1 MAVNVRYQYHYVP
14 LDVTNNIFT
23 AYMSAWMDARIPLV
37 REARKRELAAEDTTE
52 LYKILA
58 QLNRD
63 EVTLVGRE
71 LELAKVANQGA
82 SSESRGVMGILQE
95 GEKQKGAVAVEQERT
110 FRAFGEIDRAA
121 LIRWGESKALTAA
134 DSDGILTALEGVA
147 NETANAIAAAQTP
160 EEKAVAYQRGMA
172 LAASAVQGM
181 LDGKNP
187 RHDQAI
193 KDAAVEFM
201 QASTGTSRLG
211 PEQRPDLFKDAEH
224 KGFWTAEGIQSQ
236 PSATAPGESLSILEQ
251 AGVGPNVARGGYRPA
266 PVPRAGPATAT
277 PAPAGATSSSAVP
290 MPAPAVNDTAVPMPS
305 PALNNTAVPM
315 PDAMPAV
322 KASPPPATATKEQ
335 QRAWVKDQSGG
346 ALDVDDAGN
355 VYAPADPQ
363 VPPVAYRDVVASWTN
378 AAGVRVLDPTDIA
391 TRGTPR
397 GDQALAD
404 TRAEKDR
411 VAAAIKARENAR
423 TARVT
428 REGGRITH
436 DLVDPM
442 VHPGWQSR
450 KDFIKGKSDA
460 ELEEMQQA
468 LLALWDQS
476 EPGKR
481 AKAAG
486 AKQQDREMDAWQPHR
501 DEQNAV
507 KGSVPGMAAVEA
519 TSEAPAVARANQEAD
534 VTSLKRRLDRGEIT
548 QDQYEAE
555 VQRVAAGQRATGT
568 ADLAQEDKAQSA
580 MQTALTAEEMRQV
593 TLDTKLQQQAVSVI
607 VAAKRDPDR
616 IRKIAASTSTASPEG
631 AALRKAL
638 DGWLAEH
645 EVDAR
650 LATERADA
658 EAGAERT
665 LQDPPKAP
673 PTTLIKGAKDP
684 TPDPNALAEAE
695 MADLDSALD
704 AIPARG
710 SSPSATLRD
719 AKDATLEAE
728 QEAVA
733 VEGAK
738 AQIAGAIEPEEKGDI
753 TLDDFDTPG
762 LGLPSAAPGMK
773 SKPEP
778 TEVPADQAE
787 SMDFTEGAAAESAAP
802 AGEPEDEWGKI
813 EKRARAK
820 GATDEQV
827 TRLKARW
834 TERKAEQAG
843 KDLDAEGEAARADHY
858 KKVKEGTYGEPAP

>member
-14 LDVTNNIFT
+14 LDLTDNVFT

-110 FRAFGEIDRAA
+110 FRAFGEIDRNA
-121 LIRWGESKALTAA
+121 LVRWGESKALTAQ

-160 EEKAVAYQRGMA
+160 EEKAVAYQRGMT
-172 LAASAVQGM
+172 LAASAIQGM
-181 LDGKNP
+181 LTGQNP

-290 MPAPAVNDTAVPMPS
+290 MPAPAVDNTAVPMPS
-305 PALNNTAVPM
+305 PAVNNTAVPM
-315 PDAMPAV
+315 PDARPAV

-355 VYAPADPQ
+355 VYAPTDPQ
-363 VPPVAYRDVVASWTN
+363 VPRVAYRDVVASWTN
-378 AAGVRVLDPTDIA
+378 AAGVRVLDPTDVA

-411 VAAAIKARENAR
+411 VAAAIKAREAAR

-428 REGGRITH
+428 REGGRVTH

-442 VHPGWQSR
+442 VHPVWQSR

-507 KGSVPGMAAVEA
+507 KGSIPGMAAVEA
-519 TSEAPAVARANQEAD
+519 TSESPAVARANQEAD
-534 VTSLKRRLDRGEIT
+534 VASLKQRLDRGEISP
-548 QDQYEAE
+548 QQYEAE
-555 VQRVAAGQRATGT
+555 VQRVAAGHRATGT
-568 ADLAQEDKAQSA
+568 TDLAQEDRAQSA
-580 MQTALTAEEMRQV
+580 MQTSLTAEEMRQV
-593 TLDTKLQQQAVSVI
+593 TLDPKLQQQATSVI

-638 DGWLAEH
+638 DGWLAEY
-645 EVDAR
+645 EIDAR
-650 LATERADA
+650 LAAEKARAD
-658 EAGAERT
+658 EASEF
-665 LQDPPKAP
+665 
-673 PTTLIKGAKDP
+673 
-684 TPDPNALAEAE
+684 
-695 MADLDSALD
+695 
-704 AIPARG
+704 
-710 SSPSATLRD
+710 TLRD
-719 AKDATLEAE
+719 EAGTRSPGAGRAKAEEASKAARTQAADEMVELDAALSGVRGEGTWASRTVQDAKKGAADEERAALEAE
-728 QEAVA
+728 QEAVVKA
-733 VEGAK
+733 GEK
-738 AQIAGAIEPEEKGDI
+738 AQVAGAIEPEEKGDI
-753 TLDDFDTPG
+753 TIDDFGT
-762 LGLPSAAPGMK
+762 PGMK

-778 TEVPADQAE
+778 TEVPADKAE
-787 SMDFTEGAAAESAAP
+787 SMDFTGGAASEPGAP

-827 TRLKARW
+827 TQLKERW
-834 TERKAEQAG
+834 TARKAEQAG